1 MPRWKNRNYTK
12 IDRTEINSVL
22 FYPHPNLM
30 AIQGDTFVK
39 EISIPLNTSEV
50 IGGIWAQTENSKGSI
65 LFFHGNG
72 ELASD
77 YIDIA
82 AIFRQIN
89 ISFICVDYRGY
100 GNSSGYPGAG
110 SMIDDAHDIFKY
122 VRALVPR
129 EKEVFVIMGRSLGCV
144 SALEIAASYENE
156 IDGLIIESGFAKTLP
171 LLTTLG
177 ANAGYLGIKEEDG
190 FDNGGKIESF
200 SKPLLIIHATED
212 FLIPIN
218 QAQILFDIA
227 TSPCKTLLKVPNAG
241 HNDIFFQGMKDYLA
255 AINKLIKTATEIRSA
270 AV

>member
-22 FYPHPNLM
+22 FYPHRNII
-30 AIQGDTFVK
+30 AAESDTSIK
-39 EISIPLNTSEV
+39 EISIPLNTGEV
-50 IGGIWAQTENSKGSI
+50 IGGIWAQAENSKGSI

-72 ELASD
+72 ELSSD

-129 EKEVFVIMGRSLGCV
+129 EKEVFIVMGRSLGCV

-200 SKPLLIIHATED
+200 SKPLLIIHAAED

-227 TSPCKTLLKVPNAG
+227 TSPYKTLLKVPNAG

-255 AINKLIKTATEIRSA
+255 AINKLIKTVTEIRSA

>member
-1 MPRWKNRNYTK
+1 MPRWRNRNYTK

-22 FYPHPNLM
+22 FYPQRNMIALD
-30 AIQGDTFVK
+30 GDTFVK
-39 EISIPLNTSEV
+39 EISIPLNTCEV
-50 IGGIWAQTENSKGSI
+50 ISGIRADAENSKCSI

-82 AIFRQIN
+82 AIFTQIN

-122 VRALVPR
+122 IRNLIPK
-129 EKEVFVIMGRSLGCV
+129 EKEVFLVMGRSLGCV

-156 IDGLIIESGFAKTLP
+156 IDGLIIESGFAQTLS

-177 ANAGYLGIKEEDG
+177 ADAGYLGVKEEDG
-190 FDNGGKIESF
+190 FDNGSKLESF

-218 QAQILFDIA
+218 QAQILFNIA
-227 TSPCKTLLKVPNAG
+227 TSPYKTFLKVPDAG
-241 HNDIFFQGMKDYLA
+241 HNDIFFQGVKDYLE
-255 AINKLIKTATEIRSA
+255 AINKLIKTAKEIRSI

>member
-1 MPRWKNRNYTK
+1 
-12 IDRTEINSVL
+12 
-22 FYPHPNLM
+22 M
-30 AIQGDTFVK
+30 AIEGNTFVK
-39 EISIPLNTSEV
+39 EISIPLNTGEA
-50 IGGIWAQTENSKGSI
+50 IGGIWAQAENSKGSI

-77 YIDIA
+77 YINIA
-82 AIFRQIN
+82 AIFRQMNIN
-89 ISFICVDYRGY
+89 FICVDYRGY

-122 VRALVPR
+122 VRNLIPR
-129 EKEVFVIMGRSLGCV
+129 EKEVFIVMGRSLGCV

-171 LLTTLG
+171 LLATLG
-177 ANAGYLGIKEEDG
+177 ANSGYLGIKEEDG
-190 FDNGGKIESF
+190 FDNGSKIESF

-227 TSPCKTLLKVPNAG
+227 TSAYKTLLKVPDAG
-241 HNDIFFQGMKDYLA
+241 HNDIFFHGMKDYLA
-255 AINKLIKTATEIRSA
+255 AINKLIKTATEIRSV

>member
-1 MPRWKNRNYTK
+1 MPRWRNRNYK
-12 IDRTEINSVL
+12 NIDRAEINSVL
-22 FYPHPNLM
+22 FYPRRNLM
-30 AIQGDTFVK
+30 ALEGDTFVK
-39 EISIPLNTSEV
+39 EISIPLNTGEV
-50 IGGIWAQTENSKGSI
+50 ISGIRADVENSKGSI

-82 AIFRQIN
+82 SIFRQIN

-122 VRALVPR
+122 VRNLIPR
-129 EKEVFVIMGRSLGCV
+129 EKEVFIVMGRSLGCV
-144 SALEIAASYENE
+144 SALEIAASYEHE
-156 IDGLIIESGFAKTLP
+156 IDGLIIESGFAKSLP

-177 ANAGYLGIKEEDG
+177 ADASYLGIKEEDG
-190 FDNGGKIESF
+190 FDNGSKIESF

-227 TSPCKTLLKVPNAG
+227 TSPYKTLLKVPDAD

-255 AINKLIKTATEIRSA
+255 AINKLIKTVTEISFA
-270 AV
+270 G

>member
-1 MPRWKNRNYTK
+1 MEVDAF
-12 IDRTEINSVL
+12 I
-22 FYPHPNLM
+22 
-30 AIQGDTFVK
+30 K
-39 EISIPLNTSEV
+39 EISIPLNTGEV
-50 IGGIWAQTENSKGSI
+50 ISGIRAEAENSQGSI

-82 AIFRQIN
+82 AIFRQRN
-89 ISFICVDYRGY
+89 ISFVCVDYRGY

-122 VRALVPR
+122 IRNLIPR
-129 EKEVFVIMGRSLGCV
+129 EKEVFIVMGRSLGCV

-156 IDGLIIESGFAKTLP
+156 IDGLIIESGFARTIP
-171 LLTTLG
+171 LLAILG
-177 ANAGYLGIKEEDG
+177 VNAGYLGIREEDG
-190 FDNGGKIESF
+190 FDNEEKMRSF

-218 QAQILFDIA
+218 QAEILFDTA
-227 TSPCKTLLKVPNAG
+227 ASPYKILLKVPNAG
-241 HNDIFFQGMKDYLA
+241 HNDIFFQGMKEYLT
-255 AINKLIKTATEIRSA
+255 AINKLIKTASDIRSA

>member
-1 MPRWKNRNYTK
+1 MM
-12 IDRTEINSVL
+12 DR
-22 FYPHPNLM
+22 
-30 AIQGDTFVK
+30 QGDTFVK
-39 EISIPLNTSEV
+39 EISISLNAGEV
-50 IGGIWAQTENSKGSI
+50 ISGIRAEAENSKGSI

-82 AIFRQIN
+82 SIFRQMN
-89 ISFICVDYRGY
+89 VSFICVDYRGY

-122 VRALVPR
+122 VRNLIPR
-129 EKEVFVIMGRSLGCV
+129 EKEVFIVMGRSLGSV

-156 IDGLIIESGFAKTLP
+156 IDGLIIESGFAQTLP
-171 LLTTLG
+171 LLATLG
-177 ANAGYLGIKEEDG
+177 VNAGYLGIKEEDG
-190 FDNGGKIESF
+190 FDNGSKIESF

-212 FLIPIN
+212 FLISIN

-227 TSPCKTLLKVPNAG
+227 TSSYKTLLKVPNAG
-241 HNDIFFQGMKDYLA
+241 HNDIFFQSKKDYLA
-255 AINKLIKTATEIRSA
+255 AINKLIKIATEIISA